1 MARSNRAS
9 AMVALIDV
17 ACGSFGGLLL
27 VSLVMIR
34 VAPQPPPEAARGVI
48 TIAWYLAN
56 GTSAAEWCVQAG
68 GDVITMAQDPTGI
81 DSDLE
86 PTQPR
91 VWWNATVD
99 GVPGFQLRVIVPELE
114 QRFEVTIDTK
124 EGNRIARSPRIV
136 VNGTLVAKAVLEAW
150 RRRGADLSC
159 SPDCHTLVLTIDPR
173 ETDADKI
180 LACRCDEPVKAVGP

>member
-1 MARSNRAS
+1 MAKRSSRAS
-9 AMVALIDV
+9 AMVSLIDV

-34 VAPQPPPEAARGVI
+34 VAPQPPPDAASGVI

-56 GTSAAEWCVQAG
+56 GASAEHWDVRAG
-68 GDVITMAQDPTGI
+68 NRNVLRDTADGESTP
-81 DSDLE
+81 L
-86 PTQPR
+86 R
-91 VWWNATVD
+91 VWWSATAD
-99 GVPGFQLRVIVPELE
+99 GVPGFQLRVIVPELVE
-114 QRFEVTIDTK
+114 PLTVTIDTK
-124 EGNRIARSPRIV
+124 NANQIARSPRIAV
-136 VNGTLVAKAVLEAW
+136 TGTLFARSVVETW

-180 LACRCDEPVKAVGP
+180 LACRCDEPVKAVSP